1 MICGY
6 PHRSRCLKWV
16 HVAAPPLQGVTILFV
31 PYVGPLPSKR
41 NFRNTPERALF
52 PMDKN
57 PLLGAGERDGSIAL
71 PALQKLLQLAYSDNT
86 DKQLEVGVFN
96 TARVRGTLLLLLYI
110 TRIERDWES
119 NPPRPCMPSLI
130 PVYCVRCWVSQS
142 PLEFAGARG

>member
-1 MICGY
+1 M
-6 PHRSRCLKWV
+6 
-16 HVAAPPLQGVTILFV
+16 HVAAPPLQGVGNFCFV
-31 PYVGPLPSKR
+31 PYVGPLPSKTPQ
-41 NFRNTPERALF
+41 NTPERALF

-110 TRIERDWES
+110 TT
-119 NPPRPCMPSLI
+119 
-130 PVYCVRCWVSQS
+130 
-142 PLEFAGARG
+142 G